1 MNSPPLVLESR
12 DDIRAML
19 GVAKD
24 GQGATRKDICMKRWL
39 PFFLIGVACAFTG
52 GCSKPSPN
60 SSSNQA
66 AASTANSSPATS
78 ATGDMPAQSDRDAI
92 AEAIRKH
99 LASNST
105 INMAVMDMDV
115 SQVNVNGDQAQAN
128 ADFRLKQ
135 GGTSMQMTYFLERHA
150 GSWII
155 LRSQPAGGQFAHP
168 PLDKAHSG
176 TASDPAHPAIP
187 NIHEFFKNA
196 PPAGGTGNAPAP
208 AGPNSNSKT
217 SP

>member
-1 MNSPPLVLESR
+1 MN
-12 DDIRAML
+12 
-19 GVAKD
+19 
-24 GQGATRKDICMKRWL
+24 RWL
-39 PFFLIGVACAFTG
+39 SVFSMGVVLLHAG
-52 GCSKPSPN
+52 GCSKTPTNPN
-60 SSSNQA
+60 GN
-66 AASTANSSPATS
+66 PATAS
-78 ATGDMPAQSDRDAI
+78 APSNNPVTAVPAVASDQNDHDAI

-135 GGTSMQMTYFLERHA
+135 GGTTMQMTYFLERHA
-150 GSWII
+150 STWII
-155 LRSQPAGGQFAHP
+155 LRSQPGGGQFAHP

-176 TASDPAHPAIP
+176 APTDSGHPPIP

-196 PPAGGTGNAPAP
+196 PPAGGAGNPPP
-208 AGPNSNSKT
+208 AGASPNSKT